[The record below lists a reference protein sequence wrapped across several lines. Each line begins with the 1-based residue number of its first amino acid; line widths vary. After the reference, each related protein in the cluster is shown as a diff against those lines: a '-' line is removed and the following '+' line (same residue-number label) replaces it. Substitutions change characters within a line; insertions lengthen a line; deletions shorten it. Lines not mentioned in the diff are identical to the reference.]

1 RARRGVC
8 VDGGGVGL
16 WLDALAEMNPD
27 LTFEG
32 EPVMY
37 AWGDDPSTLGSYSA
51 WDAASV
57 ARRDVFTRA
66 VGRMAFAGE
75 HTAGADHHGTMEG
88 ALRSG
93 VRAAMA
99 VLEIIGLTRRRH

>member
-1 RARRGVC
+1 
-8 VDGGGVGL
+8 VGP

-37 AWGDDPSTLGSYSA
+37 AWADDPYTLGSYSA

-57 ARRDVFTRA
+57 ARRDVFTRP
-66 VGRMAFAGE
+66 VGRVAFAGE

-93 VRAAMA
+93 RRAAEQVA
-99 VLEIIGLTRRRH
+99 SLLA